1 MTREEIIKN
10 AFEWLQAGRLTYYRE
25 GYYDMLSVLKCFV
38 DTGAEYVNY
47 QDTRWH
53 LNEKTG
59 KIYYERFFDQWKSKP
74 TPWYPKSFICRSLL

>member
-25 GYYDMLSVLKCFV
+25 GYDDMFSVLKCFA

-47 QDTRWH
+47 QDTR
-53 LNEKTG
+53 
-59 KIYYERFFDQWKSKP
+59 
-74 TPWYPKSFICRSLL
+74 